1 MQTSQKDFWV
11 TIILLICKVTSVKH
25 IYLFNFY
32 LSNIKYKRPEV
43 NREPAHFLTFINDG
57 KAFSSLPHKKSNQ
70 CLTDINQC
78 LTILANFN

>member
-11 TIILLICKVTSVKH
+11 RIILLICKVTSVKH

-32 LSNIKYKRPEV
+32 LSNIKCKRPEV

-57 KAFSSLPHKKSNQ
+57 KAFSSFPHKKIKMLLQNV
-70 CLTDINQC
+70 
-78 LTILANFN
+78 

>member
-11 TIILLICKVTSVKH
+11 RIILLRCKVTSVKH

-32 LSNIKYKRPEV
+32 LNNIKYKRSEV
-43 NREPAHFLTFINDG
+43 NREPTHFLTFINDV
-57 KAFSSLPHKKSNQ
+57 KAFSSFPQKKVNQ

-78 LTILANFN
+78 LTILAKFN

>member
-11 TIILLICKVTSVKH
+11 RIILLRCKVTSVKH

-32 LSNIKYKRPEV
+32 LNNIKYKRSEV
-43 NREPAHFLTFINDG
+43 NREPTHFLTFINDV
-57 KAFSSLPHKKSNQ
+57 KAFSSFPQKKFNQ

-78 LTILANFN
+78 LTILAKFN

>member
-11 TIILLICKVTSVKH
+11 RITLLRCKVTSVKH

-32 LSNIKYKRPEV
+32 LNNIKYKRSEV
-43 NREPAHFLTFINDG
+43 NREPTHFLTFINDV
-57 KAFSSLPHKKSNQ
+57 KAFSSFPQKKINQ

-78 LTILANFN
+78 LTILVKFN